1 MYGLPHNPNGCPHDT
16 RGPPRGKTFT
26 VLDAIVNPF
35 TTDSFFENAPKF
47 EEISMRNAAPRQHMT
62 QQQQWWRSRSYLLL
76 LQVSHG
82 LSESLAVSRSL
93 YPPHY
98 VFTRRARHE

>member
-1 MYGLPHNPNGCPHDT
+1 MLLLGGGHFEKNPGAFLN
-16 RGPPRGKTFT
+16 PRKG
-26 VLDAIVNPF
+26 INPF
-35 TTDSFFENAPKF
+35 ATDSFFENAPKF
-47 EEISMRNAAPRQHMT
+47 EELSMRNAAPRQHIT

-82 LSESLAVSRSL
+82 LSQSLTVSRSL

-98 VFTRRARHE
+98 VFSRRARHE